1 MKNEDLIERLKNPQ
15 KYRQTQPSVQ
25 QEQLAPVVPTDATRT
40 ANSSRFTRAEVI
52 VGGAVVV
59 VFFLTLLS
67 WMISKNRA
75 ENLVAALDPGQLQ
88 GLAQEE
94 AVFNPNKGVMY
105 VEVREGHDRN
115 MALDNLGSTLPIIS
129 RFNFQTFTSKNYT
142 IVGAA
147 PWALT
152 TNFEANLSDPE
163 IMRYLLDNDT
173 MIKAFLEREDVAPLL
188 EDPQLLAAFCGDAR
202 ILQDFFTQDTVQAVL
217 DSPQMVR
224 TVMGSRFMSYLLVS
238 KSGKYFRAHPQ
249 EAVAIINQNPYL
261 SALRNNKG
269 VVTAVNENPY
279 LKKIAAQL
287 LAKPMAVPAQNA
299 AKAGDKNTS
308 VRGAKN
314 STKSGSKTK
323 STARAKK

>member
-1 MKNEDLIERLKNPQ
+1 MNNDDLIERLKNPQ

-25 QEQLAPVVPTDATRT
+25 QEQLAPVVPTETGHPT
-40 ANSSRFTRAEVI
+40 ASSRLKSAEVI

-59 VFFLTLLS
+59 VFLLTLLS
-67 WMISKNRA
+67 WMVSKNRA

-94 AVFNPNKGVMY
+94 AVFNPNKGITY

-152 TNFEANLSDPE
+152 TNFEANLADPE

-173 MIKAFLEREDVAPLL
+173 MIEAFLEREDVAPLL
-188 EDPQLLAAFCGDAR
+188 EDPQLLAAFCEDPR
-202 ILQDFFTQDTVQAVL
+202 ILQEFFTQDTVKAVL

-224 TVMGSRFMSYLLVS
+224 TVMGSRFMSHLLIS

-261 SALRNNKG
+261 SALRDNKG

-287 LAKPMAVPAQNA
+287 LAKPVEAPAQTTNKTA
-299 AKAGDKNTS
+299 DKTTS
-308 VRGAKN
+308 ARNSKN
-314 STKSGSKTK
+314 TKSGSKTK
-323 STARAKK
+323 SASRAKK